1 MVFVG
6 VQLGMILST
15 LDGTI
20 VATALPTI
28 GRDLGAESARSWVI
42 TAYLLAQVA
51 TMPIYGKI
59 GDLYG
64 RKRVYLFALSVFTVG
79 SVLCGTA
86 SSITELVVFRSLQGL
101 GSGGLGVLAM
111 AIVADIVPAR
121 QLGRWL
127 GYQGALFAIAS
138 LVGPLT
144 GGVFVDHLS
153 WRWAFYIN
161 LPLAVMSAVIV
172 TRRLH
177 VPYQRVSHAIDYL
190 GAALLTGA
198 LGAIVIA
205 ASIGGR
211 TVAWLSPEVLG
222 LAAVVVVLG
231 ALLIRRERRV
241 AEPVLPLRMFAARV
255 VRVSSLLNLTSG
267 ALFASGIY
275 FLPVFMQQVGGV
287 SATES
292 GLLLIPFMFTTAFT
306 TLVAGRR
313 VERTGRYRIW
323 PIVGSV
329 FTMVGV
335 ALLATLTQDSSVW
348 LAAGFGAV
356 LGSGM
361 GFIMQTSLLALQNG
375 VEYRDLGVATSTAL
389 LGRMLGVTLGAAVLS
404 AVYQARLEGAPGT
417 DVAAVANAIPWVYL
431 VALPVAAVTIVL
443 ALRLPEH
450 ALRDGTAF
458 DAGDGVVVPGL
469 AAASETG
476 II

>member
-51 TMPIYGKI
+51 TMPLYGKI

-86 SSITELVVFRSLQGL
+86 SSITELVVYRSLQGL
-101 GSGGLGVLAM
+101 GAGGLGVLAM

-127 GYQGALFAIAS
+127 GYQGALFAVAS

-177 VPYQRVSHAIDYL
+177 VPYQRIGHAIDYP

-198 LGAIVIA
+198 LGAVVVA

-211 TVAWLSPEVLG
+211 SVAWLSPEVFA
-222 LAAVVVVLG
+222 LALVVVLFG

-241 AEPVLPLRMFAARV
+241 SEPVLPLRMFAARV

-313 VERTGRYRIW
+313 VEHSGRYRIW
-323 PIVGSV
+323 PIVGSL
-329 FTMVGV
+329 FTIVGV
-335 ALLATLTQDSSVW
+335 ALLATLTRDSSVW

-375 VEYRDLGVATSTAL
+375 VEHRDLGAATSTAL
-389 LGRMLGVTLGAAVLS
+389 LARILGVTLGAAVLS
-404 AVYQARLEGAPGT
+404 AVYQARLGGGT
-417 DVAAVANAIPWVYL
+417 DVAAVAGAIPWVYV
-431 VALPVAAVTIVL
+431 VALPVAAITIAL

-450 ALRDGTAF
+450 ALRDDTVF
-458 DAGDGVVVPGL
+458 DAGDGSVVPGL

-476 II
+476 IM

>member
-15 LDGTI
+15 LDRTI

-64 RKRVYLFALSVFTVG
+64 RKRVYLFALSVFTIG

-86 SSITELVVFRSLQGL
+86 SSITELVLFRALQGL

-127 GYQGALFAIAS
+127 GYQGALFAVAS

-177 VPYQRVSHAIDYL
+177 VPYQRISHAIDYL

-211 TVAWLSPEVLG
+211 TVAWLSPEVVV
-222 LAAVVVVLG
+222 LALVVVVFG

-275 FLPVFMQQVGGV
+275 FIPVFMQQVGGV

-313 VERTGRYRIW
+313 VEHTGRYRIW
-323 PIVGSV
+323 PIIGSLLTIVGI
-329 FTMVGV
+329 
-335 ALLATLTQDSSVW
+335 ALLATLTRDSPVW

-375 VEYRDLGVATSTAL
+375 VEHRDLGVATSTAL
-389 LGRMLGVTLGAAVLS
+389 LARMLGVTLGAAVLS
-404 AVYQARLEGAPGT
+404 AVYQARLGGGT
-417 DVAAVANAIPWVYL
+417 DVVAVAEAMPWVYV
-431 VALPVAAVTIVL
+431 VALPVAAFTIVL

-450 ALRDGTAF
+450 ALRDDAVF
-458 DAGDGVVVPGL
+458 DAGDGSVVPGL

-476 II
+476 IL